1 MALLLLAAALIIT
14 AVAYQPVIFNF
25 FAGDDFVHLIWLQQ
39 AVKHTELIWRNFH
52 TAWLD
57 GTTTKFYR
65 PLISVFM
72 VSDYVLYNRDGTG
85 FHITNLLFHMTSVLF
100 IFLTGRN
107 LGKTL
112 VVDEDISAPA
122 APLSPRAVTLYWPFF
137 AATLFGLYPLHT
149 EAVSWI
155 TGRVDAVVTAFITGS
170 FFFYLKSRQ
179 KESPGWFWLSI
190 IFMILGLTSKEMTI
204 TLPATFVLFELIF
217 PRSKMPFKLT
227 MKDLIKRVRLA
238 AVSTL
243 PFWIVLALYFGVRVL
258 ALGTFVG
265 GYDDSLFFISNPKA
279 FIFQW
284 MNGLRLFAEP
294 LNHEIISA
302 RALVTK
308 LWDIYL
314 AVAALGLI
322 AAAATN
328 RNCIRLAVFLTG
340 WLVLCLAPV
349 YKVFAISDD
358 LQGSRFAYVATVPLC
373 MLLTFFVIATT
384 SSAKK
389 AAGEKSIGPGLLV
402 RNLLAMGFLAVAFQV
417 LTTNNSAWVYA
428 GNEANAIRSGLIK
441 LYDEIEGDPQV
452 LFVGLPDQVH
462 GAYICRNALPG
473 MTHTPQLQ
481 RDIVNTI
488 SVDRFEPIFPF
499 ALIKKSLYENR
510 SKIKIFRWDT
520 DDKTFHKV
528 DLDSVDQYPQT
539 KTITF
544 SGKDLSTTMT
554 PANPDTC
561 TFNWRGEATLEVQG
575 SDKKLGRPEIRIEP
589 GILPCFALEFVR
601 VTMHGLDTATGSTDP
616 KTTEKI
622 KAYTEKEGADLLYTN
637 DLVNKFELKCRT
649 RTAISPANEKGVIT
663 LVFPLRSLPEWSL
676 GGKCHDLLLRLPHCS
691 HYSIDKIEIVPAA
704 ELSPKISFA
713 NCGYLGSKGFLHLAG
728 NEPKQ
733 VIDYDASTI
742 NGATGVMMETTRT
755 NLLFEEQNS
764 NELSRVARSLDMKEG
779 AKGQIVLKREDFPS
793 PGLYQIRLFAK
804 DKNGD
809 RMAQASDH
817 VVVAVE
823 N

>member
-52 TAWLD
+52 TSWLD

-72 VSDYVLYNRDGTG
+72 VSDYVLYNRDGIG

-100 IFLTGRN
+100 IFLTGRH
-107 LGKTL
+107 LGKGL
-112 VVDEDISAPA
+112 VAQEDVTAPS

-137 AATLFGLYPLHT
+137 AAALFGLYPLHT

-170 FFFYLKSRQ
+170 FYFYLKSRQ
-179 KESPGWFWLSI
+179 KESPLWFWLSI

-217 PRSKMPFKLT
+217 PRSTMPLKLT
-227 MKDLIKRVRLA
+227 IVDLIKRVRLA

-243 PFWIVLALYFGVRVL
+243 PFWIVLVLYFGVRVL

-265 GYDDSLFFISNPKA
+265 GYDDSLFFISNPQA
-279 FIFQW
+279 FIFTW
-284 MNGLRLFAEP
+284 LNGLRLFAEP

-308 LWDIYL
+308 LWDGYL
-314 AVAALGLI
+314 VVAALGAIL
-322 AAAATN
+322 AAATN
-328 RNCIRLAVFLTG
+328 QNCIRLFIFLTG

-349 YKVFAISDD
+349 YKVFAIADD
-358 LQGSRFAYVATVPLC
+358 LQGSRLAYVATVPLC

-389 AAGEKSIGPGLLV
+389 AAGEKSIGPAMLV
-402 RNLLAMGFLAVAFQV
+402 RNLLAMGFLAVAFHV
-417 LTTNNSAWVYA
+417 LTINNSAWVYA
-428 GNEANAIRSGLIK
+428 GNEANAIRSALIK
-441 LYDEIEGDPQV
+441 LYDEVEGDPQV

-488 SVDRFEPIFPF
+488 SVDRFEPVFPF
-499 ALIKKSLYENR
+499 ALIKKSLYDNR
-510 SKIKIFRWDT
+510 AKIKIFRWDT
-520 DDKTFHKV
+520 DDKSFHKV
-528 DLDSVDQYPQT
+528 DLEAVGHYPQD
-539 KTITF
+539 KTLTF
-544 SGKDLSTTMT
+544 TGKDLSSVLT
-554 PANPDTC
+554 PSNPDTC
-561 TFNWRGEATLEVQG
+561 TFNWRGEANLEVQG
-575 SDKKLGRPEIRIEP
+575 NDKKLGRPEVRFEP

-601 VTMHGLDTATGSTDP
+601 VTMHNLDTPGTAADT
-616 KTTEKI
+616 KTADKI
-622 KAYTEKEGADLLYTN
+622 KSYADKEGADLLYTN

-649 RTAISPANEKGVIT
+649 HTSIGKPDAKGAIT
-663 LVFPLRSLPEWSL
+663 LIFPLRSFPEWSL
-676 GGKCHDLLLRLPHCS
+676 GGKCHDLLLRLPHGS
-691 HYSIDKIEIVPAA
+691 HYSINKVEIVPAA
-704 ELSPKISFA
+704 ELSPKVTFA
-713 NCGYLGSKGFLHLAG
+713 NCGYLGSKGFLHLASS
-728 NEPKQ
+728 EPKQ
-733 VIDYDASTI
+733 VVDYDASTI
-742 NGATGVMMETTRT
+742 PGATGVMVETTRT
-755 NLLFEEQNS
+755 NLLFEEQNGDT
-764 NELSRVARSLDMKEG
+764 LSKVARSLDMQEG
-779 AKGQIVLKREDFPS
+779 AKGQVTFKREDFPS
-793 PGLYQIRLFAK
+793 PGMYQIRLFAK

-809 RMAQASDH
+809 RIGQASDH
-817 VVVAVE
+817 VVLAVD